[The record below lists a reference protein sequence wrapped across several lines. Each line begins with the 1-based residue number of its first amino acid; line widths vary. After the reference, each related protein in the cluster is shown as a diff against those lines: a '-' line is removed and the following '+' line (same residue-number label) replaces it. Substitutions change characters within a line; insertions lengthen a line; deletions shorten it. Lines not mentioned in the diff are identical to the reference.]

1 MESLLTLPLA
11 GEARVRILQITDT
24 HLFAEKHE
32 TLLGVNTWESYQ
44 AVLEAIRA
52 QQYEYDLI
60 VATGDLAQDQSA
72 AAYQH
77 FAEGIAS
84 FRAPCVWLPGNHDF
98 QPAMYSALQEAGIS
112 PAKRV
117 LIGEQWQ
124 ILLLDSQVFG
134 VPHGELSEFQLEW
147 LERKLADAPE
157 RQTLL
162 LLHHHPLPAGC
173 SWLDQHSLRNAGEL
187 DSVLANFPRVKYLLC
202 GHIHQE
208 LDLDWNGR
216 RLLASPSTC
225 VQFKPHCAN
234 FTLDTIAPGLAYA
247 GAPGERRPGDGSAS
261 PAGYPVPTRY
271 RFGRILMST
280 LLYLHGFNSSPRSA
294 KACQLKNWLAE
305 RHPHVEMIVPQL
317 PPYPADAAELL
328 ESLVLEH
335 GGAPLGLVGSSLGG
349 YYATWLSQ
357 CFMLPAVVVNPAVRP
372 FELLT
377 DYLGQNEN
385 PYTGQ
390 QYVLE
395 SRHIYDLKVMQIDPL
410 EAPDLIWLLQQTGDE
425 VLDYRQAVAYY
436 ASCRQTVTEGGNH
449 AFTGFEDYFNQI
461 VDFLGLHSC

>member
-1 MESLLTLPLA
+1 
-11 GEARVRILQITDT
+11 
-24 HLFAEKHE
+24 
-32 TLLGVNTWESYQ
+32 
-44 AVLEAIRA
+44 
-52 QQYEYDLI
+52 
-60 VATGDLAQDQSA
+60 
-72 AAYQH
+72 
-77 FAEGIAS
+77 
-84 FRAPCVWLPGNHDF
+84 
-98 QPAMYSALQEAGIS
+98 
-112 PAKRV
+112 
-117 LIGEQWQ
+117 
-124 ILLLDSQVFG
+124 
-134 VPHGELSEFQLEW
+134 
-147 LERKLADAPE
+147 
-157 RQTLL
+157 
-162 LLHHHPLPAGC
+162 
-173 SWLDQHSLRNAGEL
+173 
-187 DSVLANFPRVKYLLC
+187 
-202 GHIHQE
+202 
-208 LDLDWNGR
+208 
-216 RLLASPSTC
+216 
-225 VQFKPHCAN
+225 
-234 FTLDTIAPGLAYA
+234 
-247 GAPGERRPGDGSAS
+247 
-261 PAGYPVPTRY
+261 
-271 RFGRILMST
+271 MST

-357 CFMLPAVVVNPAVRP
+357 CFMLPAVVVHPAVRP